1 MAGCILPCRIAY
13 TSLAPRDDARYD
25 TAAVSRADWSGF
37 CGVVTPGVHLIS
49 VRVIDLPFSHGEAAC
64 GVWR

>member
-1 MAGCILPCRIAY
+1 MAGCISPRRTAY

-37 CGVVTPGVHLIS
+37 CGVVTLGVHPIS
-49 VRVIDLPFSHGEAAC
+49 VRVIDLPSFHGEAAC